1 MKKKLLILCTFA
13 ALVFPSTVFAA
24 TKSRGYEIRNES
36 FTWAISTLYVTYD
49 SSTKRVSGGDVEWR
63 YKYPLGKNFNTYVTK
78 VDRYSCSA
86 YATATVGGV
95 KKSGSWTVS
104 TK

>member
-78 VDRYSCSA
+78 VDRYFLMTIVLCYINISSQ
-86 YATATVGGV
+86 
-95 KKSGSWTVS
+95 
-104 TK
+104 